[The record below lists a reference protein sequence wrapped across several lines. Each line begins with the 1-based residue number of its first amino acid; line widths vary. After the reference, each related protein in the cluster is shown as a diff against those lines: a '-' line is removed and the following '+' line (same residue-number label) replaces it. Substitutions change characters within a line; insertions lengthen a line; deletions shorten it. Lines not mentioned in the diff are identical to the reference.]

1 MDKKEVIENL
11 DFYGNYVFYSCY
23 IYAHAVLTDSER
35 CIIDNNIGFIALY
48 NPDKEELLFLSE
60 TENRKVLYE
69 ITEFEKL
76 TILENLKKAYFSKYG
91 REVVPVWRELSK
103 LQYGKYA

>member
-35 CIIDNNIGFIALY
+35 CIIKDDIGFIALY
-48 NPDKEELLFLSE
+48 NPTKDELLFFQKRRIK
-60 TENRKVLYE
+60 N
-69 ITEFEKL
+69 
-76 TILENLKKAYFSKYG
+76 TI
-91 REVVPVWRELSK
+91 
-103 LQYGKYA
+103 